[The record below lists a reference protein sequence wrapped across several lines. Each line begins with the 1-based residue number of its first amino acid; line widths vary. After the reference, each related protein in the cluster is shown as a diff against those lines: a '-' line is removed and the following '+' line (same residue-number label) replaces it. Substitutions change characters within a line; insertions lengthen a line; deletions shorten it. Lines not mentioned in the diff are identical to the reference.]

1 MEKLKEG
8 INSKKR
14 DNEEASAKNDKE
26 VASQK
31 SGELDNT
38 SEKSG
43 TQQDIKNSVVSKT
56 SNNKSIDGPA
66 AGPAAV
72 PADQRSNNS
81 PKANKEEKIEK
92 NTPSTNRDASNVD
105 KSPGRPEQ
113 QEFMRQPQID
123 YNQMYQN
130 ELIEGVPG
138 MNEFEIENLD
148 EILECG
154 DDLMDI
160 EQTAFMGSSKIM
172 LKMIDNML

>member
-14 DNEEASAKNDKE
+14 DNEETSAKNDKE
-26 VASQK
+26 AASQK

-43 TQQDIKNSVVSKT
+43 TQDIKNSVVSKT

-66 AGPAAV
+66 AGPSAV
-72 PADQRSNNS
+72 SADQRSNNS
-81 PKANKEEKIEK
+81 SKANKEEKVEK

-113 QEFMRQPQID
+113 QEFMRPPQID
-123 YNQMYQN
+123 YNQM
-130 ELIEGVPG
+130 
-138 MNEFEIENLD
+138 F
-148 EILECG
+148 
-154 DDLMDI
+154 
-160 EQTAFMGSSKIM
+160 
-172 LKMIDNML
+172 